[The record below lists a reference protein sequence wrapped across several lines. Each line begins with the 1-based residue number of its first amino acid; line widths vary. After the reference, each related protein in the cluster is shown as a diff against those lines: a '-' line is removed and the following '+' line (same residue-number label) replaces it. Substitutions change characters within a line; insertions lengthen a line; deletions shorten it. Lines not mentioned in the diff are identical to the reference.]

1 MYIKIEG
8 RRRRGWQRMRWLGGI
23 TDVMD
28 MSLSRLQELVMDGS
42 LVCCSRTGLSN
53 WTECKYVS
61 TTLSILTDTISNYLP
76 QPRPNIIKFSQLSLK
91 LSLPGGEHSN
101 LWFILLISLSCYLKD
116 IRHYVDWDLKSS
128 YWMKVMK
135 NQKRNEERLMFCCS
149 VTNWRLTVSNFLQ
162 LHDPEH
168 ARLPCPSLSPRV
180 CSNSCLLS
188 WWCYVTISSS
198 IAPFSFSLCLS
209 QHQGLFQWVVSS
221 HQVAKV

>member
-180 CSNSCLLS
+180 RSNSCSLS
-188 WWCYVTISSS
+188 
-198 IAPFSFSLCLS
+198 
-209 QHQGLFQWVVSS
+209 
-221 HQVAKV
+221 